1 MMLDL
6 FMLLITNVFYAG
18 NLRVDSKNG
27 KDERKYFS
35 EIIKIETVVNLFL
48 FSTAFTLEQY
58 YNRLI
63 LFVLYTERIVN
74 RN

>member
-48 FSTAFTLEQY
+48 FSTAFTLEQC

>member
-6 FMLLITNVFYAG
+6 FMLLITVVFYAG
-18 NLRVDSKNG
+18 NLCVDSKNG

-48 FSTAFTLEQY
+48 FSTAFTLEQC

-74 RN
+74 SN